1 MKAISAELQRA
12 MKKLSLGKILD
23 ALPQRIAL
31 AEKDAMPIDDF
42 LLMVFTDE
50 VERRREAASARRAD
64 QAGLDPSMVMERWD
78 KTAKVTLDRRILHEL
93 KKFRLNRT

>member
-1 MKAISAELQRA
+1 

-31 AEKDAMPIDDF
+31 AEKDAMPIEDF

-50 VERRREAASARRAD
+50 IERRCGAASARRAD
-64 QAGLDPSMVMERWD
+64 RPSP
-78 KTAKVTLDRRILHEL
+78 TRRCSSALASSESPRQL
-93 KKFRLNRT
+93 APMR